1 MFFTLIILSF
11 TCLIFFLD
19 PLLIPNALIPFDNFF
34 NNRISLVLSQYDI
47 KDFGSASVSDL
58 PIIDIILFGSSFL
71 FLSGS
76 LLFTIG
82 MRDFPKV
89 FFVLISLLLFD
100 SSIYSPIVLF
110 FLIIMINHVLTSDR

>member
-1 MFFTLIILSF
+1 MFN
-11 TCLIFFLD
+11 FFSR
-19 PLLIPNALIPFDNFF
+19 PSINALIPFDNFF